1 MLWEIEA
8 FIIISIIVIIIIDII
23 FDWCDLFSR
32 HDV

>member
-1 MLWEIEA
+1 MKA
-8 FIIISIIVIIIIDII
+8 FIIIIIIIIIIVII